1 MEVGEQVSPWESQDD
16 TLPLQVLQVQ
26 KTPEGVVWEG
36 QEDLPSL
43 TQSPSEAPLR
53 TAEEGAAQD
62 SLSLPLSLS
71 LSLSIAR
78 THTDNTSRRQRQSQ
92 APEKGKSQQSVTLLS
107 ETS

>member
-1 MEVGEQVSPWESQDD
+1 MEVGGQVSPWESQDD

-62 SLSLPLSLS
+62 SLSLPLSFY

-78 THTDNTSRRQRQSQ
+78 THTDTHEQ
-92 APEKGKSQQSVTLLS
+92 
-107 ETS
+107 ETEAVPGTRERKEPAEHHPAV

>member
-62 SLSLPLSLS
+62 SLSLPSPSPSLS
-71 LSLSIAR
+71 LLHAHTQ
-78 THTDNTSRRQRQSQ
+78 THTSRRQRQSQ